1 MNIITCPVFGGH
13 LIAIDIETGKVV
25 WVHPGYGALDGIYL
39 DEKEGKIYAH
49 GWSDVLECIDAETGR
64 LLWRY
69 DYESGRDRLA
79 GAPYKVGKYIIDGD
93 TSNYLYVLEE
103 YE

>member
-1 MNIITCPVFGGH
+1 MGTSWI
-13 LIAIDIETGKVV
+13 
-25 WVHPGYGALDGIYL
+25 
-39 DEKEGKIYAH
+39 
-49 GWSDVLECIDAETGR
+49 WSFIDAKTGR